1 MRLQPICKLLGVLLM
16 VLAAAMA
23 TSMPWSFDLGWAGLT
38 RVDAWSTV
46 AAFAA
51 SVGITLGCGALLW
64 MIGRNAIDT
73 TIYHKEAL
81 FIVGSSWLLL
91 GVFGGLPYLL
101 DGAFTNPADAY
112 FETISGFTTTGSTVL
127 RDIEGLS
134 EALHWWRGMTHW
146 LGGMGVI
153 VLFIAIFPRL
163 GAGGKLLFKSEVP
176 GPITEGLQPKIRETS
191 WSLYR
196 IYTAFTLVLALILYL
211 IGPTREEALASG
223 LSPNAEMDLHNA
235 LIHAMATMAT
245 GGFSTLN
252 ASVAGFDSALID
264 VVITVFMVFA
274 GVNFSLYYLAQRGGW
289 RRAVRDRE
297 LWVYLIFIAAATA
310 VITANIWGTG
320 TPGTPDAEKHT
331 TLLNSLRYA
340 AFQVVGVITTT
351 GFGTDNFDL
360 YPPMSQL
367 ILITLMFVGGMAG
380 STAGGIKVF
389 RIMVVFKAIVQEAK
403 KVVRP
408 ASVHVVKISGK
419 PVNRE
424 VVTGILAYFAL
435 AIFIF
440 AIASLYMTFLGLDIV
455 TATTSVAATFFNIGP
470 GLRLVGPVESFAFIP
485 SSGKMVLSFCM
496 ILGRLE
502 FYAIL
507 TLIMPD
513 FWKD

>member
-1 MRLQPICKLLGVLLM
+1 MRARPICKLLGVLLM
-16 VLAAAMA
+16 VLAGMMA
-23 TSMPWSFDLGWAGLT
+23 TSIPWSFRLGWEGLV
-38 RVDAWSTV
+38 RVDGWSTV
-46 AAFAA
+46 LAFLG
-51 SVGITLGCGALLW
+51 SVGITLLVGLGLW
-64 MIGRNAIDT
+64 GFGRRAVDH

-81 FIVGSSWLLL
+81 FIVGVSWLLL

-127 RDIEGLS
+127 TNIEGLS

-146 LGGMGVI
+146 LGGMGII
-153 VLFIAIFPRL
+153 VLFIAVFPRL

-176 GPITEGLQPKIRETS
+176 GPITEGLRPKIRETS

-196 IYTAFTLVLALILYL
+196 IYAAFTVVLALILYVV
-211 IGPTREEALASG
+211 GPTQEEAVAAG

-264 VVITVFMVFA
+264 GVLTVFMILA

-297 LWVYLIFIAAATA
+297 LWVYLILVGAATL
-310 VITANIWGTG
+310 ILTLNIWGTG
-320 TPGTPDAEKHT
+320 TPGTPDAAKHET
-331 TLLNSLRYA
+331 VWSSLRFA
-340 AFQVVGVITTT
+340 AFQVAGVITTT

-360 YPPMSQL
+360 YPPLSQL
-367 ILITLMFVGGMAG
+367 ILVSLMFVGGMAG

-424 VVTGILAYFAL
+424 VVSGILAFFALSVAVFAL
-435 AIFIF
+435 ASI
-440 AIASLYMTFLGLDIV
+440 YMTSLGLDIV
-455 TATTSVAATFFNIGP
+455 TATTSVAATLFNIGP

-507 TLIMPD
+507 TLLMPD